1 MPIMANVKR
10 FSSMDQVYGQK
21 EVAPAGMWD
30 SGTGGANGDNVV
42 AVDRIR
48 AAPLA
53 FCQTALTAAAIPVHS
68 SSPLGSPAAAALL
81 SPWPA
86 FQLSSIVSTTIRW
99 CYMWLPHCTRDAIV
113 PVSPRAPLGPTRALS
128 SPLRHGGGSEGIRLL

>member
-1 MPIMANVKR
+1 MLR
-10 FSSMDQVYGQK
+10 DSDQVHGQK

-53 FCQTALTAAAIPVHS
+53 FCQTALTAAAIPVRS
-68 SSPLGSPAAAALL
+68 SSTGITSSCSSAQPLAGLPAFEHCQHDDKVVLHVAAPLHKRCHCPGVPES
-81 SPWPA
+81 SPWPNTSVV
-86 FQLSSIVSTTIRW
+86 LST
-99 CYMWLPHCTRDAIV
+99 
-113 PVSPRAPLGPTRALS
+113 APWGRV
-128 SPLRHGGGSEGIRLL
+128 

>member
-1 MPIMANVKR
+1 MLR
-10 FSSMDQVYGQK
+10 DSDQVHGQK
-21 EVAPAGMWD
+21 EAGPAGMWD

-68 SSPLGSPAAAALL
+68 SSPLGSPQLQLCSALGR
-81 SPWPA
+81 P
-86 FQLSSIVSTTIRW
+86 SSF
-99 CYMWLPHCTRDAIV
+99 
-113 PVSPRAPLGPTRALS
+113 RALS
-128 SPLRHGGGSEGIRLL
+128 ARR